1 MENNAPGLFCIR
13 HHASILTLL
22 DFQARGRMSLD
33 LGSKTRIKILAK
45 VVKLVKL
52 DMPKAQAKD
61 QTNRKRLNT
70 S

>member
-1 MENNAPGLFCIR
+1 MLQF
-13 HHASILTLL
+13 LTPL

-70 S
+70 DLIMLQGWVWVQS